1 MREGDRKKERERE
14 KEREG
19 ERERERDLIMI
30 VRNTDNSL
38 LFILFEEP

>member
-1 MREGDRKKERERE
+1 MREGEKKRERV
-14 KEREG
+14 R
-19 ERERERDLIMI
+19 ERERERDLVMI